1 MIKAIIFLVIGY
13 FIGMASAI
21 IQIVQMENK
30 HNKKFE
36 TIMKMK
42 KSN

>member
-13 FIGMASAI
+13 FIGMASAV
-21 IQIVQMENK
+21 IQIVRMENK
-30 HNKKFE
+30 HNKRFE

-42 KSN
+42 KK